1 MSYPKWTHFIAVARV
16 SSLCGT
22 IESCRFSVGCL
33 KQNGALQHFEIK
45 LMMDVYQTV
54 LANTSDTTHF
64 ASMLQLVHFDFFV
77 TKCVGNVDAF
87 CIKLKF
93 LVQNASTL

>member
-1 MSYPKWTHFIAVARV
+1 MICFIRV
-16 SSLCGT
+16 RVRVRVCVCVCVCVCFHS
-22 IESCRFSVGCL
+22 GC
-33 KQNGALQHFEIK
+33 
-45 LMMDVYQTV
+45 
-54 LANTSDTTHF
+54 DTTHF

>member
-1 MSYPKWTHFIAVARV
+1 M
-16 SSLCGT
+16 
-22 IESCRFSVGCL
+22 GCL
-33 KQNGALQHFEIK
+33 FINEGMFANCILFVTFCSTGALVPRRKTWHYSARKNME
-45 LMMDVYQTV
+45 LLLCTY
-54 LANTSDTTHF
+54 DTTHF

>member
-1 MSYPKWTHFIAVARV
+1 MTGMWKPGP
-16 SSLCGT
+16 SSLVAIPAIAWAT
-22 IESCRFSVGCL
+22 SLNR
-33 KQNGALQHFEIK
+33 
-45 LMMDVYQTV
+45 TT
-54 LANTSDTTHF
+54 LARAKATADTTHF

-93 LVQNASTL
+93 LVQNVWKGV